1 MGLNY
6 LYFFAGVLVGLAL
19 MFVFRGGKFS
29 ITKTLKPEKEVIE
42 VRCEKHGW
50 ITLNDYYNDK
60 ELQKALKLAR
70 EDRYVVCPV
79 CRMEDKKE

>member
-19 MFVFRGGKFS
+19 MFIFRGGQVS
-29 ITKTLKPEKEVIE
+29 ITKTLKPEREVIE
-42 VRCEKHGW
+42 VHCEKHGW
-50 ITLNDYYNDK
+50 ITLNDYYNDN

-70 EDRYVVCPV
+70 ENSKVACPV
-79 CRMEDKKE
+79 CRLEESQE